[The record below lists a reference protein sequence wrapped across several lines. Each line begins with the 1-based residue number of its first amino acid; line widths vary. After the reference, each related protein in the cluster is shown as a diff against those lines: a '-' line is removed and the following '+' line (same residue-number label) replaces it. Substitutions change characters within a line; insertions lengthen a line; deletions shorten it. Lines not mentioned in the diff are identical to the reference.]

1 MRSCEDYVVE
11 RLEMLEMVNDGLT
24 QTIKDLRKELEEMRA
39 VGMRRTDD
47 MVRLLEMFDTGIFI
61 EPSDNK
67 SEEKFTLN
75 MYQTIH
81 TKNGVTDDDWNFL
94 AHLFTKYGVERGRVE
109 DGKKVCCT
117 GCSCSESKTENN

>member
-47 MVRLLEMFDTGIFI
+47 MVRLLEMFDTRIFV
-61 EPSDNK
+61 EPNNGK
-67 SEEKFTLN
+67 PEEKFSLG
-75 MYQTIH
+75 MYQTVH
-81 TKNGVTDDDWNFL
+81 THNGVADDDWNFIT
-94 AHLFTKYGVERGRVE
+94 HLFTKYGVERGRVE
-109 DGKKVCCT
+109 DDKKVCCA
-117 GCSCSESKTENN
+117 GCSCAESKTENN